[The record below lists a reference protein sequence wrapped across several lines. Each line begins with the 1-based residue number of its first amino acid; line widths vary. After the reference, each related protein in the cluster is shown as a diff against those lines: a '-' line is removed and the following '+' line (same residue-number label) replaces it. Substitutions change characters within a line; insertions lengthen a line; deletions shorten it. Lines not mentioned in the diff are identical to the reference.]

1 MVAYDVVVVGAGAAG
16 CVVGA
21 RLSQTGRSVCV
32 VEAGPDLRSDVPA
45 DFRDGWDF
53 PRRHEWGFESLPDD
67 RGERLPLR
75 RGKLVGGTSWVTRF
89 AVRGAP
95 ADFDRWVRN
104 GCVGW
109 SFAEVLP
116 WFRRTETDQDFP
128 DDPWHGDAGPMPVTR
143 YLDVAD
149 GEFATAAVH
158 ACDSLGIA
166 QIGDHNRPGAVGVAR
181 MPMTARGGMRVT
193 SADAYLPIEATP
205 AMLTV
210 LPDALVADV
219 VVRNG
224 SAVGV
229 RLSDGRRI
237 EAALVVV
244 CAGVY
249 GSPAVLMRSGIGPA
263 DHLREMGVSVA
274 ADLPGVGSNLADHPQ
289 VWLDPGYSRAPDDR
303 PSLHTL
309 ATFRSS
315 RCGPDES
322 PDLALWIADPS
333 GDPVEA
339 VIEVLLMTPSSRG
352 TVRLASA
359 DPNTAPHIRLPKLD
373 ANGDYERLVEGLLR
387 AQDIA
392 EHPALRR
399 LCDRP
404 ATDLSTPEM
413 VRRWVRQE
421 RYSIPHTV
429 GTCAMGDDPDN
440 GSVVDA
446 QARVYGINRLAVVD
460 ASIIPFP
467 PSGFPHIVTI
477 MLAERLSTELANDP
491 SL

>member
-32 VEAGPDLRSDVPA
+32 VEAGPDLRSHVPA

-67 RGERLPLR
+67 RGESLPLR
-75 RGKLVGGTSWVTRF
+75 RGKLVGGTSWMTRF
-89 AVRGAP
+89 AVRGAA
-95 ADFDRWVRN
+95 ADFNRWAQN

-109 SFAEVLP
+109 NLDEVLP
-116 WFRRTETDQDFP
+116 WFRRIETDQDFP
-128 DDPWHGDAGPMPVTR
+128 DQPWHGDTGPIPVTR
-143 YLDVAD
+143 YLNVAD
-149 GEFATAAVH
+149 GGFATAAIH
-158 ACDSLGIA
+158 ACEAIGIA
-166 QIGDHNRPGAVGVAR
+166 VIDDHNRPGAVGVAR
-181 MPMTARGGMRVT
+181 MPMTARDGMRVT
-193 SADAYLPIEATP
+193 SADAYLPIGATQ
-205 AMLTV
+205 ATLTV
-210 LPDALVADV
+210 LADTLVADV
-219 VVRNG
+219 IVRNG
-224 SAVGV
+224 SAAGV

-249 GSPAVLMRSGIGPA
+249 GSPALLMRSGIGPA
-263 DHLREMGVSVA
+263 DHLREMGLPITS
-274 ADLPGVGSNLADHPQ
+274 DLAGVGSNLADHPQ

-303 PSLHTL
+303 PPLHTL

-339 VIEVLLMTPSSRG
+339 AIEVLLMTPSSRG
-352 TVRLASA
+352 ALRLASA
-359 DPNTAPHIRLPKLD
+359 DPTTAPLIRLPKLD
-373 ANGDYERLVEGLLR
+373 APGDYERLVEGLLR
-387 AQDIA
+387 AKDMA
-392 EHPALRR
+392 EHPAIRHI
-399 LCDRP
+399 CDRP
-404 ATDLSTPEM
+404 ATDLSTPEA
-413 VRRWVRQE
+413 VRMWVRQE

-429 GTCAMGDDPDN
+429 GTCAMGDAPDN

-446 QARVYGINRLAVVD
+446 QARVYGIDRLAVVD
-460 ASIIPFP
+460 ASIIPLP

-477 MLAERLSTELANDP
+477 MLAERLSAELADDP
-491 SL
+491 DL